1 MFFNMK
7 IIIKVINIIF
17 LFLFLNSVVFGQNNY
32 ELLKKYIKSDD
43 FSNAAKTLQKI
54 LAKEDLPDLKAW
66 IKCGDIY
73 LESRKYYSA
82 LHFYASAQSKFE
94 IMSEALNL
102 EDIGI
107 DEDQMESTINNKI
120 KAIYDALKLPASVP
134 FFRDDKEQIMPEDK
148 YYMYLAETS
157 VIPNDSI
164 VRLLPQ
170 PYINSEL
177 SSTIESHLEES
188 ADLQGAQNGDENG
201 TDNNNEEE
209 YVEPKSFT
217 EVDVDPFIDLEK
229 LHKSIVYPS
238 SARTKKIEGVV
249 ILNVLVDE
257 EGTPVKCE
265 VVRTENSVLNQAAI
279 DAVMKSKFKPA
290 LINNEA
296 VSCWIDIPVEFK
308 L

>member
-1 MFFNMK
+1 MK
-7 IIIKVINIIF
+7 IFNKIINIFF
-17 LFLFLNSVVFGQNNY
+17 LFLVLNTIAFGQNNY
-32 ELLKKYIKSDD
+32 DLLKKYIKSDD
-43 FSNAAKTLQKI
+43 IGNAAKTLQKI
-54 LAKEDLPDLKAW
+54 LTKEDLPDLKTW

-134 FFRDDKEQIMPEDK
+134 FFRDDKEQIMSEEK
-148 YYMYLAETS
+148 YYLYLAETS
-157 VIPNDSI
+157 VVPNDSI
-164 VRLLPQ
+164 FRLIPQ

-177 SSTIESHLEES
+177 ASTIEAHLEES

-201 TDNNNEEE
+201 NDNNDEEF
-209 YVEPKSFT
+209 VEPKSFT
-217 EVDVDPFIDLEK
+217 EVDVDPLIDLEK

-257 EGTPVKCE
+257 EGTPIKCE
-265 VVRTENSVLNQAAI
+265 VVRTENSILNQAAI

-290 LINNEA
+290 MLNNEA
-296 VSCWIDIPVEFK
+296 VPCWIDIPVEFK